1 LSYFVYE
8 VSLIA
13 GPDQENSNAS
23 FINSSN
29 RAILSTGANIS
40 NVQFT
45 TSDPFLQCLIDNYLP
60 IKIIALWESLKGI
73 IGVVLGFVVTIPFLL
88 KAVIQSLFGSDQ
100 SFSNPAGFIL
110 KNLADQSTS
119 DASRNKDVTDGKTL
133 DFLMIR
139 TSPETQE
146 FVDTLIGEN
155 GIDVVL
161 FEQSKKDPRLL
172 VIKKEDGST
181 LPVTEFS
188 RNLKILLAIGK
199 RYSEVGSLNGE
210 SINVTYYN
218 GSTFEVITVKLTRE
232 DLNKYRITRGET
244 TDNSNSDVIAFIRD
258 NLFVAKNS
266 IGG

>member
-1 LSYFVYE
+1 
-8 VSLIA
+8 
-13 GPDQENSNAS
+13 
-23 FINSSN
+23 
-29 RAILSTGANIS
+29 
-40 NVQFT
+40 
-45 TSDPFLQCLIDNYLP
+45 
-60 IKIIALWESLKGI
+60 
-73 IGVVLGFVVTIPFLL
+73 
-88 KAVIQSLFGSDQ
+88 
-100 SFSNPAGFIL
+100 
-110 KNLADQSTS
+110 
-119 DASRNKDVTDGKTL
+119 
-133 DFLMIR
+133 MIR

-181 LPVTEFS
+181 LPVIEFS